1 MKRTLT
7 LKRETLVDLTS
18 EELATIQGG
27 IPTFE
32 GPVCYVLN
40 PSEAR
45 CTATIIQRTCN
56 GGLA

>member
-7 LKRETLVDLTS
+7 LKRESLAALTGD
-18 EELATIQGG
+18 ELSAIQGG

-32 GPVCYVLN
+32 GIVCYVLN

-45 CTATIIQRTCN
+45 CTNTLIQPGCIQTR
-56 GGLA
+56 